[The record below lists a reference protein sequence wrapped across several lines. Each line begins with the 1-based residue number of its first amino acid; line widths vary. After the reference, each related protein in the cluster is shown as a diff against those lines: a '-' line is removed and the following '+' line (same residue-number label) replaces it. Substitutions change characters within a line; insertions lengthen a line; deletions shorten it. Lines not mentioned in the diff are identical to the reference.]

1 MQNSELEDLLETLKD
16 ASDEDKT
23 SVSQIM
29 DAVGH
34 RSFGPLLF
42 VIGLIAVSPVGAIP
56 GASLFLAALAILI
69 AGQMIWGAA
78 HIWIPDQIENRSVSS
93 SRLRDG
99 IEKIRPALS
108 YVGTVIKPRL
118 QYVLQNPMPKVAA
131 ALAILLALSM
141 VPLVIIPGGVVPAA
155 IAMMLLGLALTS
167 RDGLLFILSAVISLG
182 AGLATIFL
190 VA

>member
-1 MQNSELEDLLETLKD
+1 MQNSELEDLLDTLKD
-16 ASDEDKT
+16 ASDDDKT

-99 IEKIRPALS
+99 IEKIRPALG